1 MVNRNFHQSN
11 ASMLSNIKVKDDE
24 LELLRQENKRLK
36 EEIQGRVESQ

>member
-1 MVNRNFHQSN
+1 
-11 ASMLSNIKVKDDE
+11 MLSNIKVKDDE